1 MLREF
6 FRLKYIKPV
15 IESLFTIE
23 SFSYISDDG
32 SFFENINIED
42 GEENN
47 FNCFNGCS
55 IFKLKKR
62 KLKNTIPISFI
73 KY

>member
-1 MLREF
+1 MEYVICLSLGNNRVEF
-6 FRLKYIKPV
+6 NAQRVFSIKYIKPV
-15 IESLFTIE
+15 LESLFTIE

-55 IFKLKKR
+55 IL
-62 KLKNTIPISFI
+62 N
-73 KY
+73 